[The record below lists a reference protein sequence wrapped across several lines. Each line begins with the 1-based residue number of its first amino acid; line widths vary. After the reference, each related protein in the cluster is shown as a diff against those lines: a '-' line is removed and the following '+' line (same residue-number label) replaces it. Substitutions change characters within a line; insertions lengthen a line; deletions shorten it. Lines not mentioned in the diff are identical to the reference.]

1 MKPTSAHTIQ
11 NYLGLSETFIYSYLK
26 ILKTY
31 NPFNITAR
39 LVEVNNMKQSLKAI
53 GYSAEKIRIQ
63 HIGVDVE
70 KFQFTEKKLTLNEK

>member
-26 ILKTY
+26 NLKAY

-39 LVEVNNMKQSLKAI
+39 LVEFNYMKQSLKAI
-53 GYSAEKIRIQ
+53 GRPTEKIKIQ

-70 KFQFTEKKLTLNEK
+70 KFQFIEKS